1 MSQLNDRAQQVLQQL
16 IEEFIRSGMPVGS
29 KALTA
34 SGAIRASSATVRNVM
49 AQLEKMGY
57 LMSPHTSAGR
67 VPTEDGLRVFV
78 DSMLAVR
85 STENWQVPV
94 QQQLDMTMPTQQLC
108 QSASDMLAELTQL
121 TGFVVLPQGPQAK
134 LIQVELVALG
144 AGRVLAVLVHDDG
157 SVHNRMMQLQQEVTP
172 DCLRRMSSQLNKL
185 LPHHS
190 LGDLKSHLRQW
201 LDVEEEA
208 IAVGQQALALAGQQA
223 SDKRWHIA
231 GEEHLLDPAIANDI
245 SQIRHVFDGVL
256 QAGELL
262 NLINSCLDSDGVQLF
277 IGKESGIDFLSSCT
291 VVSSPYQVDGEVVGA
306 LAVIGPMR
314 MDYNKVVPMVDVTAK
329 MLSLALKRSKGP
341 DR

>member
-1 MSQLNDRAQQVLQQL
+1 MTQLNDRAQQVLQQL
-16 IEEFIRSGMPVGS
+16 IEEFIRSGVPVGS

-34 SGAIRASSATVRNVM
+34 NGAIQASSATVRNVM

-67 VPTEDGLRVFV
+67 IPTEDGLRVFV

-85 STENWQVPV
+85 KMDDWQVPL
-94 QQQLDMTMPTQQLC
+94 QQQLDISMPTQQLC

-121 TGFVVLPQGPQAK
+121 TGFVVLPQGRPAK

-144 AGRVLAVLVHDDG
+144 NGRVLAVLVHDDG
-157 SVHNRMMQLQQEVTP
+157 SVHNRMMQLHQSITAE
-172 DCLRRMSSQLNKL
+172 CLRRMSEQLNKL
-185 LPHHS
+185 LPLHS
-190 LGDLKSHLRQW
+190 LDQLKLHLRQW
-201 LDVEEEA
+201 IDIEDEA
-208 IAVGQQALALAGQQA
+208 IAVGQQALALADLPTEG
-223 SDKRWHIA
+223 KRWHIA
-231 GEEHLLDPAIANDI
+231 GEEHLLDPAIAQDI

-256 QAGELL
+256 EAGELL

-291 VVSSPYQVDGEVVGA
+291 VVSSPYQVEGEVVGA

-314 MDYNKVVPMVDVTAK
+314 MDYNKVVPLVDVTAK
-329 MLSLALKRSKGP
+329 MLSLALKRARG
-341 DR
+341 